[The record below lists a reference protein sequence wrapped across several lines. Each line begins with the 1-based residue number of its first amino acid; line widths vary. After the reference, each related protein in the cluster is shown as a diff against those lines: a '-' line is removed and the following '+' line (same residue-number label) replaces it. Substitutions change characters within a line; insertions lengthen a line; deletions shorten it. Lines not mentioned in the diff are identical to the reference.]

1 MSKTVAILLFLTTSA
16 LAVSGCDGS
25 EEEEADGNEPNE
37 FCDVNFCADSNVL
50 RNLCVVAF
58 DTCIAE
64 PDTNDDDCRVAALFI
79 CATDVSG

>member
-1 MSKTVAILLFLTTSA
+1 MRKTVAILLFLTTGA
-16 LAVSGCDGS
+16 LAMSSCDGS
-25 EEEEADGNEPNE
+25 EEEADDNDPNG

-58 DTCIAE
+58 DTCTAE

-79 CATDVSG
+79 CATDVGG